1 MRCRRWSRRASTAS
15 CANPSPPS
23 KTRTPPTA
31 MLTGP
36 CSADSDERS
45 AGERDSAIGSAR
57 RHADGAVQADRL
69 AVEHRVLDDLRREL
83 RELLGAAEARREGDL
98 LAELRPRLLGQRRQE
113 RRVEQARRDGDD
125 ADAVLRE

>member
-23 KTRTPPTA
+23 NTRTPPTA

-45 AGERDSAIGSAR
+45 AGERDSATGLRRSLPR
-57 RHADGAVQADRL
+57 RHSDRAVEADRL
-69 AVEHRVLDDLRREL
+69 AVEHRVLHDLRGEL
-83 RELLGAAEARREGDL
+83 RELAGASEARRERDL
-98 LAELRPRLLGQRRQE
+98 LAELRARLLG
-113 RRVEQARRDGDD
+113 
-125 ADAVLRE
+125 